1 MSIAD
6 EALLLIVG
14 WVVVLIVAVCVGTL
28 VI

>member
-1 MSIAD
+1 MSTAD

>member
-1 MSIAD
+1 MSTAD
-6 EALLLIVG
+6 EALLVIVG

>member
-1 MSIAD
+1 MSVAD